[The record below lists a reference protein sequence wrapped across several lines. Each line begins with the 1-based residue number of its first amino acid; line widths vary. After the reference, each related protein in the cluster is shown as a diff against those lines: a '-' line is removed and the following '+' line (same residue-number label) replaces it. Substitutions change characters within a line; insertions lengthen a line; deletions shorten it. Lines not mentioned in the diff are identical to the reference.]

1 MKRPVLVFGGR
12 VWLKRTCALRSSV
25 VCVCGQGSEVKTRSE
40 MEVENNL
47 MTGNGGLGKISTAN
61 VDGETTRVETNTMPR
76 NIGNRCGL
84 IWSLNVP

>member
-1 MKRPVLVFGGR
+1 M
-12 VWLKRTCALRSSV
+12 
-25 VCVCGQGSEVKTRSE
+25 CGQGSEVKTRSE

-47 MTGNGGLGKISTAN
+47 MTGNGSLGKISTAN